1 MEKYMYYIVAPIN
14 LIILFCYPY
23 FVPRYFTLNSFLITW
38 LVYVAVSSLIINV
51 VLNHL
56 KKHKHKKML

>member
-1 MEKYMYYIVAPIN
+1 MEKHMYYIIAPIN
-14 LIILFCYPY
+14 LIILLCYPY

-38 LVYVAVSSLIINV
+38 LVYVAVSSLIIKV

-56 KKHKHKKML
+56 KKHKNKKML